1 MKKYFLTENNKELK
15 VGNKIKLTA
24 SVNTS
29 YGKGKGVIEVKVTE
43 DTLEKLVKDGLVRVE
58 ESNEADEADE
68 AVNTECLIERLKP
81 YIMEIAK
88 KMHADFPTACGM
100 LGVTYDISPKIQL
113 QLLLETIA
121 EVKNRG
127 KKPGKDNWWLNPLT
141 GYKPI
146 KVIGSPTSATVF
158 YEVWDALEAYKTLL
172 PFIKDTH
179 DEE

>member
-15 VGNKIKLTA
+15 VGDKIKLIKKRVT
-24 SVNTS
+24 TL
-29 YGKGKGVIEVKVTE
+29 YGEGMQVIEIKVTE
-43 DTLEKLVKDGLVRVE
+43 DTLEKLVKNGLVRVE
-58 ESNEADEADE
+58 TDEADE

-100 LGVTYDISPKIQL
+100 LGVMYNISPKIHFR
-113 QLLLETIA
+113 LLLEAIA

-158 YEVWDALEAYKTLL
+158 YEVWDALEAYKTIL

>member
-1 MKKYFLTENNKELK
+1 MKKYFLTKNNQELK
-15 VGNKIKLTA
+15 VGDKIKLIKKT
-24 SVNTS
+24 VTTL
-29 YGKGKGVIEVKVTE
+29 YGEGKEVIEIKVTE

-58 ESNEADEADE
+58 TDEAND
-68 AVNTECLIERLKP
+68 TFERLAP

-88 KMHADFPTACGM
+88 KMHADFPTACDM
-100 LGVTYDISPKIQL
+100 LGVMYDISPKIHL

-172 PFIKDTH
+172 PFIKDAL

>member
-1 MKKYFLTENNKELK
+1 MKKYFLTKNNQELK
-15 VGNKIKLTA
+15 VGDKIKLIKKRVT
-24 SVNTS
+24 TL
-29 YGKGKGVIEVKVTE
+29 YGEGMQVIEIKVTE
-43 DTLEKLVKDGLVRVE
+43 DTLEKLVKNGLVRVE
-58 ESNEADEADE
+58 TDEADE

-100 LGVTYDISPKIQL
+100 LGVVYNISPKIHF
-113 QLLLETIA
+113 QLLLEAIA

-141 GYKPI
+141 SYKPI

-158 YEVWDALEAYKTLL
+158 YEVWDALEAYKTIL
-172 PFIKDTH
+172 PFIKDTL

>member
-68 AVNTECLIERLKP
+68 ADNTECLIERLKP
-81 YIMEIAK
+81 YITEIAK

-100 LGVTYDISPKIQL
+100 LGVVYDISPKIPL

-172 PFIKDTH
+172 PFIKDTL